1 MDTLFSITIA
11 YYDTGVKGIILCWV
25 TFRRI
30 YCLLTLTAY
39 QAIIF
44 NIIAYRKA
52 IIMGIFTGKTLLITG
67 GTGSFGHAVMDRFLS
82 TDIGE
87 IRIFSRDEKKQDD
100 MRHEYQAKMPEV
112 AEKIKFYIGDV
123 RDINSVKNAMNGVD
137 YIFHAAALKQVPSCE
152 FFPIEAVKTNVL
164 GTENVLNAAIEAGV
178 KSIICLSTDKA
189 AYPVNAMGTSKAMME
204 KVIVAKSRTVDQS
217 KTKICCTRYGNVMC
231 SRGSVIPLW
240 IDQIRAGNPITVTEP
255 TMTRFIMSLEEA
267 VDLVLFAFEHGETGD
282 ILVQKAPACTI
293 KVQAEAVC
301 DLFDGDKRAI
311 RQIGIR
317 HGEKMYETL
326 LTNEE
331 CERAID
337 LGKFYRVPCDSR
349 NLNYDKYFTQG
360 NIERAKLTE
369 FNSNNTELLDVEEV
383 KAKLMELSYIREE
396 LEK

>member
-44 NIIAYRKA
+44 NILAYRKA

-301 DLFDGDKRAI
+301 DLFNGDKGAI

-383 KAKLMELSYIREE
+383 KSKLMELSYIKEE